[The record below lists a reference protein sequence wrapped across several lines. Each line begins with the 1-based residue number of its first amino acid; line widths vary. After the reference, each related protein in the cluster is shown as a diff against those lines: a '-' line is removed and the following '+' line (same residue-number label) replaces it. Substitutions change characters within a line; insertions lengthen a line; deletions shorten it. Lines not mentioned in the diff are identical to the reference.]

1 MREAVAARAPDDARP
16 VLIMAED
23 EGRFGRI
30 NDPRRA
36 WAPPAIRP
44 VAPRQIVREYVY
56 VFAAVAPEPGRMTA
70 LILPFAN
77 TEMMSLFLDQVS
89 GDFRD
94 YFVLMLIDQAGWHL
108 SRALRVPE
116 NIALIPLPPH
126 SPELNPVEH
135 IWDEIREKGF
145 INQAFPSLDEV
156 EDHLCQELVVLANN
170 PERLHSMTAFP
181 YFQVTS

>member
-1 MREAVAARAPDDARP
+1 
-16 VLIMAED
+16 MAED

-36 WAPPAIRP
+36 WVPPAVRP

-56 VFAAVAPEPGRMTA
+56 VFAAVAPGLGRMTS

-77 TEMMSLFLDQVS
+77 TDMMSLFLEQVAQ
-89 GDFRD
+89 DFSD
-94 YFVLMLIDQAGWHL
+94 YLVLLLIDKAGWHL
-108 SRALRVPE
+108 ANALRVPE
-116 NIALIPLPPH
+116 NLRLIPLPPH

-145 INQAFPSLDEV
+145 INQVFPSLDEV
-156 EDHLCQELVVLANN
+156 EDRLCQELVVLGNN
-170 PERLHSMTAFP
+170 PQRLRSMTSFP
-181 YFQVTS
+181 YLDVTV